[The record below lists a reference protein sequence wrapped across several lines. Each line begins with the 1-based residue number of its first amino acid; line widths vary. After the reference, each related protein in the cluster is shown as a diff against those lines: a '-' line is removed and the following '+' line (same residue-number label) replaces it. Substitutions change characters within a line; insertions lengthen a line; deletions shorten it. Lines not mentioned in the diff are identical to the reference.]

1 MNQIFKRIRIKIS
14 KCKRY
19 DIFQMEI
26 PIKKNI
32 YTRIKVTGLIFR
44 NSVGSKFQKRERF
57 KFTDLVPDP
66 IVHTILTIQ
75 YVQTD

>member
-1 MNQIFKRIRIKIS
+1 MTFFKWKSRL
-14 KCKRY
+14 
-19 DIFQMEI
+19 
-26 PIKKNI
+26 KKNI

-44 NSVGSKFQKRERF
+44 NSVNLGSKFQKRERF

-75 YVQTD
+75 YVQTN